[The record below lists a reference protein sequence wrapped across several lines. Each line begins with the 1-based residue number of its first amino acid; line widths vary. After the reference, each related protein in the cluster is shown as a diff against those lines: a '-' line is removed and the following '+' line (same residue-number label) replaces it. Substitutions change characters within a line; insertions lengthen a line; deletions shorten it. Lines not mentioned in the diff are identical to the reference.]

1 MAKTAGGP
9 ERVLVVDD
17 DLPIAKMLVCILAD
31 EGYEV
36 DWACNGLLA
45 LEKIGAHAYDL
56 ILTDLRMP
64 ELDGVGLYRE
74 LERRQ
79 PDLLR
84 RLIVVT
90 GTIGH
95 PEYQTFLAET
105 QVPYLEKPFGL
116 PALHTLVRQVLAA
129 ASQSPAQ
136 SLRRASLATAP
147 RCHL

>member
-17 DLPIAKMLVCILAD
+17 DLPIAKMLVSILAD

-45 LEKIGAHAYDL
+45 LEKIDANDYDL
-56 ILTDLRMP
+56 ILSDLRMP
-64 ELDGVGLYRE
+64 ELDGVCLYRE
-74 LERRQ
+74 LRRRQ
-79 PDLLR
+79 PGLLR
-84 RLIVVT
+84 RVIIIT

-105 QVPYLEKPFGL
+105 QVPYLEKPFSL
-116 PALHTLVRQVLAA
+116 PALQAITRQVLAA
-129 ASQSPAQ
+129 ASRPAAQ
-136 SLRRASLATAP
+136 SLER
-147 RCHL
+147 